1 MKHKPM
7 MRMTSPI
14 LAISVLP
21 LVAGAAI
28 AWQMH
33 QSQKK
38 ASAALALD
46 VAGMRAGEEVAIGI
60 RDVRTQLYQF
70 LLAEGD
76 RKHLDAVP
84 ALRQDITR
92 WLKEARRA
100 AVTPEEQSFVARA
113 ENGYQH
119 FFAKFD
125 RIAAQPADRD
135 IARRVR
141 ALMHDRLI
149 NEILEPAQNYLDF
162 NEEEIA
168 KTNADNV
175 QMADRMV
182 LGLLALGVCGPV
194 SGLLAGFGIA
204 RRVSRS
210 IGRLSVPVR
219 DAAGKLNEIVG
230 PITISARWSLEE
242 LEAVLHRIAEQIGA
256 VVERLQQSQREVLR
270 AEQLAAVGQMA
281 AGMAHELRNPLMSMK
296 VLVQSAAE
304 RIPSAALDR
313 HDLAVLDEEITRL
326 ERLVQTLLDFARP
339 PQLEK
344 RALDARGLL
353 EQTGALV
360 SGRAEQQGVRI
371 ECEVPP
377 EPVVIQADV
386 GQLRQ
391 VLLNLLLNA
400 LDALP
405 KGGTVWLQMADAAAW
420 LTLRVADTG
429 PGLPAGL
436 AHRIFEPFVSTKE
449 TGIGLGLSIC
459 KRIIE
464 AHGGEIV
471 ASDRPEGGAV
481 FTVRLPLSTVAGP
494 LLETVGH
501 AHPAGDR

>member
-1 MKHKPM
+1 M
-7 MRMTSPI
+7 MRMTPPI
-14 LAISVLP
+14 LVISVLP
-21 LVAGAAI
+21 LVAGVGI

-33 QSQKK
+33 QSQKT

-60 RDVRTQLYQF
+60 RDVKTQLYRF
-70 LLAEGD
+70 LLTGD
-76 RKHLDAVP
+76 RKHLEAVP
-84 ALRQDITR
+84 ALRQETAR
-92 WLKEARRA
+92 WLAEAQRA
-100 AVTPEEQSFVARA
+100 AVTPEEQEFVARA
-113 ENGYQH
+113 RKGYQH
-119 FFAKFD
+119 FFDKFD
-125 RIAAQPADRD
+125 RIAKQPADRD
-135 IARRVR
+135 LTPRVR
-141 ALMHDRLI
+141 GLMRDALI
-149 NEILEPAQNYLDF
+149 NEILVPAQAYLDF
-162 NEEEIA
+162 NEVEIA
-168 KTNADNV
+168 QTNADNLR
-175 QMADRMV
+175 MTDRMV

-194 SGLLAGFGIA
+194 SGVLAGFGIA
-204 RRVSRS
+204 RRVTRS

-230 PITISARWSLEE
+230 PITISARWGLEE
-242 LEAVLHRIAEQIGA
+242 LEAVLHRIAEQTGA

-296 VLVQSAAE
+296 LLVQAAAE
-304 RIPSAALDR
+304 RSPSAVLDH
-313 HDLAVLDEEITRL
+313 HDLAVLEEEITRL

-344 RALDARGLL
+344 QTFDARGLL
-353 EQTGALV
+353 EQTAGLV
-360 SGRAEQQGVRI
+360 SGRAQQQGVRI
-371 ECEVPP
+371 ECALPR
-377 EPVVIQADV
+377 EPVVVQADV

-405 KGGTVWLQMADAAAW
+405 NGGTVWLQMAAAGPGRW

-436 AHRIFEPFVSTKE
+436 AQRIFEPFLSTKE

-464 AHGGEIV
+464 AHGGEVV
-471 ASDRPEGGAV
+471 ASDRPEGGAL
-481 FTVRLPLSTVAGP
+481 FTVRLPLSTAAECRSQRSEVRGQTA
-494 LLETVGH
+494 EVT
-501 AHPAGDR
+501 DR